1 MILSAMFVSTFAFS
15 QTACYRCGGY
25 GKFSC
30 NTCGGAGV
38 VYQQVYNPYYGMYQP
53 VPYTCVS
60 CSGYGAFSCTACGG
74 SGYVYS
80 SSSTTFRGTNSDGFV
95 QDGRVTLERDYSGK
109 RERFVHYKN
118 IKNGLSYVKIGND
131 YIKVSGKGTVTINNI
146 KYVRLGGK

>member
-38 VYQQVYNPYYGMYQP
+38 VYQQVYNPYYGTYQP

-60 CSGYGAFSCTACGG
+60 CGGYGAFACTTCGG

-80 SSSTTFRGTNSDGFV
+80 STTFGGKNSDGFV
-95 QDGRVTLERDYSGK
+95 QDGTITLKRYISGK
-109 RERFVHYKN
+109 REEFVHYTKN
-118 IKNGLSYVKIGND
+118 NSSYVKIRNN
-131 YIKVSGKGTVTINNI
+131 YINVSGKGTVTINNI
-146 KYVRLGGK
+146 KYVRLGGT